1 MASSAPPSI
10 HHERP
15 PFYRDVTV
23 VKWAVQVLAL
33 MLTIGAL
40 WFLAKQAGDNLR
52 ASNVPT
58 DYNFLSVNPGID
70 LSSGID
76 TDPDTGGRALWVG
89 MVNTLR
95 MAIAGIFVATI
106 VGVLVGLARLSNNWL
121 LRKLGT
127 VFVETLRN
135 VPLLVQILF
144 YGAIFASLDRVSMDV
159 GPINGWFHLSNKGL
173 SMPRVHIADGFYQW
187 MIVIGIGLFAANFLR
202 KRRIAEHDLSGE
214 ETYPILSAFG
224 LIVVIGILGWFVH
237 PIFGFVG
244 NIFSSLSSAVSAI
257 PEGAVQVL
265 IAFLSVGLSVYWIR
279 GFLKSRRT
287 PAGLAKLTD
296 DDYFRM
302 IFAATGG
309 LLGAVFFLFLWPGL
323 SSWMINSGSDLFEVL
338 SNKFGNGR
346 SGRPV
351 DIALPEVVQ
360 VGKFPNY
367 GPSGLNF
374 SIGFAAVFFG
384 VVFYTSAFIAEIVR
398 GGILA
403 VPKGQTEAAAALGLR
418 RSIALRRVIIPQAA
432 RVMLPPL
439 GNQYLNLTKNT
450 SLAIAVGYSDI
461 VQVGQTVYNQT
472 GKTLP
477 VVSIWMFFYLSCSL
491 SISVVVNFFNVR
503 MRIVER

>member
-1 MASSAPPSI
+1 MASTAPPSI

-15 PFYRDVTV
+15 PLYRDVTV
-23 VKWAVQVLAL
+23 VKWVVQIVAL
-33 MLTIGAL
+33 LMTLGAL
-40 WFLAKQAGDNLR
+40 WFLANQAGDNLK

-58 DYNFLSVNPGID
+58 DYDFLSVNPGID

-95 MAIAGIFVATI
+95 MAIAGIFVATLI
-106 VGVLVGLARLSNNWL
+106 GVLVGLSRLSNNWL
-121 LRKLGT
+121 LKKLGT

-144 YGAIFASLDRVSMDV
+144 YGAVFASLDRVSLDV
-159 GPINGWFHLSNKGL
+159 GPINGWFHVSNKGL

-187 MIVIGIGLFAANFLR
+187 MIVIVIGLFAANFLR
-202 KRRIAEHDLSGE
+202 KRRIAQQDLSGE

-224 LIVVIGILGWFVH
+224 LIVVFGALGWFIH

-244 NIFSSLSSAVSAI
+244 NIFDGLSSAVSAV
-257 PEGAVQVL
+257 PEGALQILVAL
-265 IAFLSVGLSVYWIR
+265 LSVGSSVYWIR
-279 GFLKSRRT
+279 GFLNSRRT

-302 IFAATGG
+302 IFAGIGG
-309 LLGAVFFLFLWPGL
+309 VLGAVFFLVLWPGL

-338 SNKFGNGR
+338 GNKFGNGR

-351 DIALPEVVQ
+351 DVALPDIVQ

-384 VVFYTSAFIAEIVR
+384 VVFYTSDFIAEIVR

-418 RSIALRRVIIPQAA
+418 RSTALRRVIIPQAA

-491 SISVVVNFFNVR
+491 SISVIVNFFNVR

>member
-1 MASSAPPSI
+1 MASTAPPSI

-15 PFYRDVTV
+15 PLYRDVTV
-23 VKWAVQVLAL
+23 VKWVVQIVAL
-33 MLTIGAL
+33 LLTLGAL
-40 WFLAKQAGDNLR
+40 WFLANQAGDNLK

-58 DYNFLSVNPGID
+58 DYDFLSVNPGID

-95 MAIAGIFVATI
+95 MAIAGIFVATLI
-106 VGVLVGLARLSNNWL
+106 GVLVGLSRLSNNWL
-121 LRKLGT
+121 LKKLGT

-144 YGAIFASLDRVSMDV
+144 YGAVFASLDRVSLDV
-159 GPINGWFHLSNKGL
+159 GPVNGWFHVSNKGL

-187 MIVIGIGLFAANFLR
+187 MIVIIIGLFAANFLR
-202 KRRIAEHDLSGE
+202 KRRIAQQDLSGE

-224 LIVVIGILGWFVH
+224 LIVVFGALGWFIH

-244 NIFSSLSSAVSAI
+244 NIFDALSSAVSAV
-257 PEGAVQVL
+257 PEGALQVL
-265 IAFLSVGLSVYWIR
+265 VAVLSVGTSVYWIR
-279 GFLKSRRT
+279 GFLNSRRT

-302 IFAATGG
+302 IFAGVGG
-309 LLGAVFFLFLWPGL
+309 VLGAVFFLVIWPGL

-338 SNKFGNGR
+338 GNKFGNGR

-351 DIALPEVVQ
+351 DVALPDIVQ

-418 RSIALRRVIIPQAA
+418 RATALRRVIIPQAA

-491 SISVVVNFFNVR
+491 SISVIVNFFNVR

>member
-1 MASSAPPSI
+1 M
-10 HHERP
+10 
-15 PFYRDVTV
+15 T
-23 VKWAVQVLAL
+23 L
-33 MLTIGAL
+33 GAL
-40 WFLAKQAGDNLR
+40 WFLANQAGDNLK

-58 DYNFLSVNPGID
+58 DYDFLSVNPGID

-95 MAIAGIFVATI
+95 MAIAGIFVATLI
-106 VGVLVGLARLSNNWL
+106 GVLVGLSRLSNNWL
-121 LRKLGT
+121 LKKLGT

-144 YGAIFASLDRVSMDV
+144 YGAVFASLDRVSLDV
-159 GPINGWFHLSNKGL
+159 GPINGWFHVSNKGL
-173 SMPRVHIADGFYQW
+173 SMPRVHIADGFYQC
-187 MIVIGIGLFAANFLR
+187 MTVIVIGLFAANFLR
-202 KRRIAEHDLSGE
+202 KRRIAQQDLSGE

-224 LIVVIGILGWFVH
+224 LIVVFGALGWFIH

-244 NIFSSLSSAVSAI
+244 NIFDGLSSAVSAV
-257 PEGAVQVL
+257 PEGALQILVAL
-265 IAFLSVGLSVYWIR
+265 LSVGSSVYWIR
-279 GFLKSRRT
+279 GFLNSRRT

-302 IFAATGG
+302 IFAGIGG
-309 LLGAVFFLFLWPGL
+309 VLGAVFFLVLWPGL

-338 SNKFGNGR
+338 GNKFGNGR

-351 DIALPEVVQ
+351 DVALPDIVQ

-418 RSIALRRVIIPQAA
+418 RSTALRRVIIPQAA

-491 SISVVVNFFNVR
+491 SISVIVNFFNVR